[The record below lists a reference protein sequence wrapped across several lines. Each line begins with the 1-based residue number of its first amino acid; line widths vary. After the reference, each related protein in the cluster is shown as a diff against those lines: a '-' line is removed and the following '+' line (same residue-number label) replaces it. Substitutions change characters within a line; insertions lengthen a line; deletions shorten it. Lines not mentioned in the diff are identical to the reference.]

1 MSKIAFLAPPGSFW
15 GAEEAGMKVATL
27 ADPSRL
33 EEEVRRL
40 ASLGCSLIVVTDD
53 LAEVR
58 EKEAREALE
67 ETLPGGFLLVVP
79 GAGSSGETHLSAL
92 RERFAAALGADVW
105 KTTARKAGVDR

>member
-1 MSKIAFLAPPGSFW
+1 MSKIAFLTAPGSFW
-15 GAEEAGMKVATL
+15 GAEEAGMKVAFLT
-27 ADPSRL
+27 DPSL
-33 EEEVRRL
+33 LAEEVRRL

-53 LAEVR
+53 LTGVR

-67 ETLPGGFLLVVP
+67 QVLPGGFLLVVP
-79 GAGSSGETHLSAL
+79 GAGSSGELHLSAL